1 MRNLESRKKI
11 GFYLVIAV
19 LLAGCTGIP
28 SATDAPVQETV
39 PTAETVEPT
48 TPSLE
53 QLTPEPVDIL
63 QGCPVPSDTTSLYIS
78 RENGYCFLYPLGVE
92 VSLNPDYPQDLW
104 LFGQTLQNGSQ
115 EAPRASLVVYATGQ
129 AAGLDSAGYADK
141 YLNSLGDP
149 VESSREEL
157 TVDNIPAIVQH
168 NLPSFFGEQSAFIV
182 AGDYKYRI
190 SLMPEPEAV
199 PGLADNLEALWS
211 TVLSSIHFFA
221 PEHDFA
227 LVTSNQVCP
236 VETADTKVLIDE
248 ASGYC
253 FAYPVDFSP
262 VPGFLGRVEGGP
274 VLDTLADFGEVRTSI
289 TLGTFGKA
297 AGKTPREVIQPHL
310 DLIDN
315 ATIMDMTL
323 GGYPAVVYRNP
334 QGPWAA
340 RVAYIVGIEDTVY
353 TIVAQPLEPER
364 WPPGVEG
371 FDRLWNTVVN
381 SLQFF
386 TPFR

>member
-1 MRNLESRKKI
+1 MRNLGSQNKI
-11 GFYLVIAV
+11 GLYLVIAA

-28 SATDAPVQETV
+28 SATDTPVLETV
-39 PTAETVEPT
+39 PAAETAAPT
-48 TPSLE
+48 APSLE
-53 QLTPEPVDIL
+53 QPTPEPADIL
-63 QGCPVPSDTTSLYIS
+63 QGCPVPSDTTLLYIS

-92 VSLNPDYPQDLW
+92 VSLNADYPQDLW

-115 EAPRASLVVYATGQ
+115 EAPRASLVVYATGL
-129 AAGLDSAGYADK
+129 AAGLDSAWYAEK
-141 YLNSLGDP
+141 YLSSLGEP
-149 VESSREEL
+149 VDSSREEL
-157 TVDNIPAIVQH
+157 TVDNIPAILQH

-199 PGLADNLEALWS
+199 PGLANNLEAIWT
-211 TVLSSIHFFA
+211 TVLSSIHFYV

-227 LVTSNQVCP
+227 LVTSAQVCP
-236 VETADTKVLIDE
+236 VETAETRVVIDA

-253 FAYPVDFSP
+253 FAYPADFAP
-262 VPGFLGRVEGGP
+262 VPGFSGRVEGGP

-297 AGKTPREVIQPHL
+297 AGKAPREVIQPHL
-310 DLIDN
+310 DLIDS
-315 ATIMDMTL
+315 ATIMDMTI

-334 QGPWAA
+334 QGPWAS

-364 WPPGVEG
+364 WPAGVEG